1 MKKQVG
7 DLAVRAPIKDE
18 ITEKMRAAVAAK
30 SVAPRQHSLASTAPQ
45 LEPFEPIAP
54 TPPDAK
60 SSSPRRPPAVPGPRV
75 FIDERALA
83 ERWGLSPYSVYQM
96 RRLGTG
102 PKFIVV
108 GKNAVRYAVADI
120 EAFEATESFQSM
132 GELYAA
138 RSNRARARAAH
149 RKALVKARAVLAE
162 GKST

>member
-1 MKKQVG
+1 
-7 DLAVRAPIKDE
+7 VRTPNQDE
-18 ITEKMRAAVAAK
+18 ITEKLRAAVAAK
-30 SVAPRQHSLASTAPQ
+30 GAAPRQHSSASAAPE

-54 TPPDAK
+54 TPSDVK
-60 SSSPRRPPAVPGPRV
+60 SSSPRRPPAVREPRV
-75 FIDERALA
+75 FINARALA
-83 ERWGLSPYSVYQM
+83 ERWGLSSYSVYQM

-108 GKNAVRYAVADI
+108 GKNAVRYAVADVK
-120 EAFEATESFQSM
+120 AFEASESFQSM

-162 GKST
+162 GKSA